1 MALSFDGTDDFLSYA
16 AAPVTAVPLSMA
28 GWCYKTDAGAS
39 GTLLSIGNSLTVAQF
54 ALRYNNVEDAVA
66 ISESVLGG
74 FDIAVSSGA
83 GVNNAWVHCAAV
95 FRTSTSRDA
104 YRDGANKGSNTGD
117 NTPLAINQ
125 SIIGRQANSDA
136 DTFFPGYLAD
146 VALWNIDLSDTDVA
160 ALAKGVSP
168 LHIRPD
174 YLIAYWPLSG
184 RHSPEIDRV
193 GGFQMTYNSVPVF
206 VSNHPRLH
214 KLYRKLGSIFAGG
227 GGTTFN
233 VSDSINAV
241 GVAIHTLLVG
251 KVGSPTSTGVAAA
264 SALIGKLANIDAPA
278 VATSTFSAGVAAAT
292 NAVGVT
298 VHTLQVGVV
307 ATANA
312 VGVATA
318 TLLAGLSA
326 TATAVGTAAH
336 TLQVLLEAAVN
347 AVGVASSTVT
357 SSVVFPKFIG
367 HVGAYLIGPDR
378 WRARKDGWKARRA
391 TWRPK

>member
-1 MALSFDGTDDFLSYA
+1 M
-16 AAPVTAVPLSMA
+16 
-28 GWCYKTDAGAS
+28 
-39 GTLLSIGNSLTVAQF
+39 
-54 ALRYNNVEDAVA
+54 
-66 ISESVLGG
+66 
-74 FDIAVSSGA
+74 
-83 GVNNAWVHCAAV
+83 
-95 FRTSTSRDA
+95 
-104 YRDGANKGSNTGD
+104 
-117 NTPLAINQ
+117 
-125 SIIGRQANSDA
+125 IIGQEANSTA
-136 DTFFPGYLAD
+136 AQFFPGYLAD
-146 VALWNIDLSDTDVA
+146 VALWNIDLSDSDVA

-174 YLIAYWPLSG
+174 YLIAYWPLAG
-184 RHSPEIDRV
+184 RHDPEIDRV
-193 GGFQMTYNSVPVF
+193 GGFQMTLVNAPTF
-206 VSNHPRLH
+206 ISNHPRLH
-214 KLYRKLGSIFAGG
+214 RLYRKLGVILATATGA
-227 GGTTFN
+227 TFN

-251 KVGSPTSTGVAAA
+251 KVDSSSGTGVAAA

-292 NAVGVT
+292 NAVGVA

>member
-1 MALSFDGTDDFLSYA
+1 MARSFDGTSQYLNIDS
-16 AAPVTAVPLSMA
+16 AVISTFPCTLA
-28 GWCYKTDAGAS
+28 GWCYKTDTGAN
-39 GTLLSIGNSLTVAQF
+39 GCIVAVGNSTADEQF
-54 ALRYNNVEDAVA
+54 RLNYNGSEDMIAA
-66 ISESVLGG
+66 SESVIGG
-74 FDIAVSSGA
+74 QDTATSSGA
-83 GVNNAWVHCAAV
+83 GANNVWTHGAAV

-104 YRDGANKGSNTGD
+104 YRNGANKGSDTNANIPLLLDRTRIGELANT
-117 NTPLAINQ
+117 
-125 SIIGRQANSDA
+125 
-136 DTFFPGYLAD
+136 DTGQFFPGYLAD
-146 VALWNIDLSDTDVA
+146 VAIWNIDLSDTDVA

-174 YLIAYWPLSG
+174 YLVAYWPLAG
-184 RHSPEIDRV
+184 RHDPEIDRV
-193 GGFQMTYNSVPVF
+193 GGYNMTLVNAPPY

-214 KLYRKLGSIFAGG
+214 KLYRQLGKALVTAGA
-227 GGTTFN
+227 TFS
-233 VSDSINAV
+233 VSDSVSAV

-292 NAVGVT
+292 NAVGVAA
-298 VHTLQVGVV
+298 HTLQVGVV
-307 ATANA
+307 ATFNA

-336 TLQVLLEAAVN
+336 TLMVALNAAVD
-347 AVGVASSTVT
+347 AIGVASSTVT